1 MVLEIALLA
10 LWIDTF
16 LYGIHFLP
24 SVILFN
30 SGSILDGLAQ
40 KKFVFFLHCCSRKIG
55 ISTGIEVVL
64 GALFNCGY
72 DACFLMSFFFFFS

>member
-40 KKFVFFLHCCSRKIG
+40 KNFVFFY
-55 ISTGIEVVL
+55 TVVQEKL
-64 GALFNCGY
+64 GYQPGLRLFLGH
-72 DACFLMSFFFFFS
+72 FLIVVMTLVF

>member
-1 MVLEIALLA
+1 VVLEIALLA

-40 KKFVFFLHCCSRKIG
+40 KKFVFF
-55 ISTGIEVVL
+55 TP
-64 GALFNCGY
+64 
-72 DACFLMSFFFFFS
+72 FFKKNWDINRD